1 MKLSFARL
9 LRSLFAG
16 FTAAALLGAVPAA
29 FAAKVIVAGNSKT
42 AAAVVTMN
50 SSTTHIAQNSHSG
63 FVKVND
69 DAPMR
74 DRNGNEVYKLQRLFS
89 RLGAD
94 VNAQNNQQLLKR
106 TAELIIDLQNDP
118 KADVHVVDVLT
129 VPAEGPDG
137 YTRSRDFAERIAN
150 SLARFGVKR
159 VYVDGQ
165 ELSRATRL

>member
-1 MKLSFARL
+1 
-9 LRSLFAG
+9 
-16 FTAAALLGAVPAA
+16 
-29 FAAKVIVAGNSKT
+29 
-42 AAAVVTMN
+42 
-50 SSTTHIAQNSHSG
+50 
-63 FVKVND
+63 VKVND

>member
-1 MKLSFARL
+1 
-9 LRSLFAG
+9 
-16 FTAAALLGAVPAA
+16 
-29 FAAKVIVAGNSKT
+29 
-42 AAAVVTMN
+42 MN

-159 VYVDGQ
+159 VSIDGQ
-165 ELSRATRL
+165 DLSRAMQL